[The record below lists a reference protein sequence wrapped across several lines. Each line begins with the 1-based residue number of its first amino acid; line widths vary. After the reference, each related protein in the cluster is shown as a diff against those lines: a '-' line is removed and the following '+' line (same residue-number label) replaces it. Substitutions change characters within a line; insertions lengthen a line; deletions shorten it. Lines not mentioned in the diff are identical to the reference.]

1 MANNKT
7 LDLKIILSVV
17 NLNKVSIFQN
27 RELVLSDISL
37 NVNKGD
43 FVFLIGRTG
52 SGKSSLIKT
61 IYGDIP
67 LKKGDG
73 KVVSFSLNNLKEHQT
88 PYLRRKIGI
97 VFQDFKLLT
106 DRNIFENLNF
116 VLRATGWKDKD
127 LIKKRINE
135 VLSLVSLNNV
145 LKKFSSELSGG
156 EQQRI
161 AIARSLLNNP
171 EIIIADEP
179 TGNLDPKTSHE
190 IMELFQS
197 LNQNGM
203 TILMATHD
211 YNMIAKFPSKVLK
224 CENGEVF
231 EVIQKN

>member
-27 RELVLSDISL
+27 GELVLSDISL

-179 TGNLDPKTSHE
+179 TGNLDPQTSHE

>member
-1 MANNKT
+1 M
-7 LDLKIILSVV
+7 SVV
-17 NLNKVSIFQN
+17 NFNKVSIFQN
-27 RELVLSDISL
+27 GELVLSDISL

-73 KVVSFSLNNLKEHQT
+73 KVVSFSLNNLKEHQI
-88 PYLRRKIGI
+88 PFLRRKIGI

-156 EQQRI
+156 EQQRT

-179 TGNLDPKTSHE
+179 TGNLDPQTSHE

>member
-1 MANNKT
+1 M
-7 LDLKIILSVV
+7 SVV

-27 RELVLSDISL
+27 GELVLSDISL

-179 TGNLDPKTSHE
+179 TGNLDPQTSHE

-211 YNMIAKFPSKVLK
+211 YKMIAKFPSKVLK

>member
-1 MANNKT
+1 
-7 LDLKIILSVV
+7 LSVV

-27 RELVLSDISL
+27 GELVLSDISL

-67 LKKGDG
+67 LKNGDG

-179 TGNLDPKTSHE
+179 TGNLDPQTSHE

>member
-1 MANNKT
+1 MS
-7 LDLKIILSVV
+7 LV

-27 RELVLSDISL
+27 GELVLSDISL

-179 TGNLDPKTSHE
+179 TGNLDPQTSHE

>member
-1 MANNKT
+1 M
-7 LDLKIILSVV
+7 LSVV

-27 RELVLSDISL
+27 GELVLSDISL

-179 TGNLDPKTSHE
+179 TGNLDPQTSHE

>member
-1 MANNKT
+1 M
-7 LDLKIILSVV
+7 SVV
-17 NLNKVSIFQN
+17 NFYKVSIFQN
-27 RELVLSDISL
+27 GELVLSDISL

-179 TGNLDPKTSHE
+179 TGNLDPQTSHE

>member
-1 MANNKT
+1 M
-7 LDLKIILSVV
+7 SVV

-27 RELVLSDISL
+27 GELVLSDISL

-88 PYLRRKIGI
+88 PYLRKKIGI
-97 VFQDFKLLT
+97 VFQDFKLLA

-179 TGNLDPKTSHE
+179 TGNLDPQTSHE

>member
-1 MANNKT
+1 M
-7 LDLKIILSVV
+7 SVV

-27 RELVLSDISL
+27 GELVLSDISL

-67 LKKGDG
+67 VKKGDG

-179 TGNLDPKTSHE
+179 TGNLDPQTSHE

>member
-1 MANNKT
+1 M
-7 LDLKIILSVV
+7 
-17 NLNKVSIFQN
+17 
-27 RELVLSDISL
+27 
-37 NVNKGD
+37 NKGD

-179 TGNLDPKTSHE
+179 TGNLDPQTSHE

>member
-1 MANNKT
+1 M
-7 LDLKIILSVV
+7 SVV

-27 RELVLSDISL
+27 GELVLSDISL

-179 TGNLDPKTSHE
+179 TGNLDPQTSHE

-203 TILMATHD
+203 TILLATHD

>member
-1 MANNKT
+1 M
-7 LDLKIILSVV
+7 SVV

-27 RELVLSDISL
+27 GELVLSDISL

-73 KVVSFSLNNLKEHQT
+73 KVVSFSLNNLKENQT

-179 TGNLDPKTSHE
+179 TGNLDPQTSHE

-211 YNMIAKFPSKVLK
+211 YNIIAKFPSKVLK

>member
-1 MANNKT
+1 M
-7 LDLKIILSVV
+7 SVV

-27 RELVLSDISL
+27 GELVLSDISL

-179 TGNLDPKTSHE
+179 TGNLDPQTSHE

>member
-1 MANNKT
+1 M
-7 LDLKIILSVV
+7 SVV

-27 RELVLSDISL
+27 GELVLSDISL

-179 TGNLDPKTSHE
+179 TGNLDPQTSHE

-211 YNMIAKFPSKVLK
+211 YNIIAKFPSKVLK

>member
-1 MANNKT
+1 M
-7 LDLKIILSVV
+7 SVV

-27 RELVLSDISL
+27 GELVLSDISL

-73 KVVSFSLNNLKEHQT
+73 KVVSFSLNNLKEHQI
-88 PYLRRKIGI
+88 PFLRRKIGI

-179 TGNLDPKTSHE
+179 TGNLDPQTSHE

>member
-179 TGNLDPKTSHE
+179 TGNLDPQTSHE

>member
-1 MANNKT
+1 M
-7 LDLKIILSVV
+7 SVV
-17 NLNKVSIFQN
+17 NFNKVSIFQN
-27 RELVLSDISL
+27 GELVLSDISL

-73 KVVSFSLNNLKEHQT
+73 KVVSFSLNNLKEHQI
-88 PYLRRKIGI
+88 PFLRRKIGI

-179 TGNLDPKTSHE
+179 TGNLDPQTSHE

>member
-1 MANNKT
+1 M
-7 LDLKIILSVV
+7 SVV

-27 RELVLSDISL
+27 GELVLSDISL

-145 LKKFSSELSGG
+145 LKKFSSEVSGG

-179 TGNLDPKTSHE
+179 TGNLDPQTSHE

>member
-1 MANNKT
+1 
-7 LDLKIILSVV
+7 LLVV

-27 RELVLSDISL
+27 GELVLSDISL

-73 KVVSFSLNNLKEHQT
+73 KVVSFSLNNLKENQT
-88 PYLRRKIGI
+88 PFLRRKIGI

-179 TGNLDPKTSHE
+179 TGNLDPQTSHE

>member
-1 MANNKT
+1 M
-7 LDLKIILSVV
+7 SVV

-27 RELVLSDISL
+27 GELVLSDISL

-67 LKKGDG
+67 LKNGDG

-179 TGNLDPKTSHE
+179 TGNLDPQTSHE